1 MDSGSR
7 GKSDNGSAP
16 DMRRNNKLGHHSL
29 NSWAKPHFPDYS
41 LYATLLLTDIFTKF
55 MSSEISVSKEL

>member
-7 GKSDNGSAP
+7 VKSDNGSAP
-16 DMRRNNKLGHHSL
+16 DMRRNDKLGHHSL
-29 NSWAKPHFPDYS
+29 NSFLILLINLFTQP
-41 LYATLLLTDIFTKF
+41 LLLTDIFTKF

>member
-7 GKSDNGSAP
+7 GKSDNRSAP
-16 DMRRNNKLGHHSL
+16 DMRRNDKLGQHSL
-29 NSWAKPHFPDYS
+29 NSFLILLINLFTQP
-41 LYATLLLTDIFTKF
+41 LLLTDIFTKF